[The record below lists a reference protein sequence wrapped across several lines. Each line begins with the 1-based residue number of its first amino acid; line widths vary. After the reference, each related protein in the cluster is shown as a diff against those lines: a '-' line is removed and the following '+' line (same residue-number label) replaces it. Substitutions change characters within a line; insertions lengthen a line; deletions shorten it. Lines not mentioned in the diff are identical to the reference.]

1 MTLGSEEEAYICM
14 NLLGL
19 CLRVPKDPKQ
29 ISQNRNWLPSAD
41 GHVQAMIVSTEE
53 AKK

>member
-1 MTLGSEEEAYICM
+1 MTLSSEEEAYICR

-19 CLRVPKDPKQ
+19 CPRVPKETKQ
-29 ISQNRNWLPSAD
+29 ISQNRNLLPSAD
-41 GHVQAMIVSTEE
+41 GHVQPMIVSTEE